1 MGPRFPLRCPP
12 KNQSFHNTELLP
24 YLFGL
29 LPDSELQRSAIAREF
44 GIRPNNAI
52 AMLEH
57 IGLDCPGGVQF
68 FPLSQNGDQ
77 SIADPRPATYE
88 PLSNHQIAL
97 RLKSVRDDDDA
108 TWLGKNES
116 WSLGGNQGK
125 FALAWH
131 NGSWNSALG
140 SVPTTHIFK
149 YGVAGYKLQALN
161 EYVCM
166 KTAGLLEIPVAQ
178 VTHQPFEDEPA
189 LIVKRFDRTT
199 DTRENVSRLHQ
210 EDLCQAL
217 NKMPYEKY
225 TSDGGPS
232 AADILALLASLPYAD
247 FNVPSF
253 IRMLFFNVLI
263 GGTDAHAKNYSLLLS
278 GNGALLAPMYDVA
291 SGLPYEL
298 LRRHGRLAMGVGGEN
313 RLGRIGSG
321 AIERFIDSCS
331 EDLTRIGITKDFC
344 TGLMAEYAQRI
355 PALMEQVFRESK
367 SVAGIDELQDHLLP
381 HVEANCKKTLAL
393 L

>member
-1 MGPRFPLRCPP
+1 
-12 KNQSFHNTELLP
+12 
-24 YLFGL
+24 
-29 LPDSELQRSAIAREF
+29 
-44 GIRPNNAI
+44 
-52 AMLEH
+52 
-57 IGLDCPGGVQF
+57 
-68 FPLSQNGDQ
+68 
-77 SIADPRPATYE
+77 
-88 PLSNHQIAL
+88 
-97 RLKSVRDDDDA
+97 
-108 TWLGKNES
+108 
-116 WSLGGNQGK
+116 
-125 FALAWH
+125 
-131 NGSWNSALG
+131 
-140 SVPTTHIFK
+140 
-149 YGVAGYKLQALN
+149 
-161 EYVCM
+161 M

-217 NKMPYEKY
+217 SKMPYEKY

-298 LRRHGRLAMGVGGEN
+298 LRRHGKLAMGVGGEN